1 MNSKSKILKSK
12 ISNQLMELYT
22 DEYFMKEALKEAQ
35 KAFDISEIPVG
46 AVMVCK
52 NRVIAR
58 AHNQTEK
65 LTDATAHAEMLAV
78 TAAANYLGS
87 KYLNECTLYV
97 TLEPCVMCA
106 GALHWVQLQKLVYGA
121 SDVQRGYTLV
131 STPLLHPKTEVL
143 KGIKAAEAKELIDNF
158 FRKIR
163 N

>member
-1 MNSKSKILKSK
+1 
-12 ISNQLMELYT
+12 MELFT
-22 DEYFMKEALKEAQ
+22 DEYFMREALKEAR
-35 KAFDISEIPVG
+35 KALDISEVPVG
-46 AVMVCK
+46 AVVVCR

-78 TAAANYLGS
+78 TAAANHLGS

-121 SDVQRGYTLV
+121 SDVQRGYSLV
-131 STPLLHPKTEVL
+131 STPLLHPKTEVIT
-143 KGIKAAEAKELIDNF
+143 GVKAEESKQLIDTF
-158 FRKIR
+158 FKTLRKRI
-163 N
+163 

>member
-1 MNSKSKILKSK
+1 
-12 ISNQLMELYT
+12 MELFT
-22 DEYFMKEALKEAQ
+22 DEYFMREALKEAK
-35 KAFDISEIPVG
+35 KAFDIGEVPVG
-46 AVMVCK
+46 AVVVCK

-87 KYLNECTLYV
+87 KYLTECTLFV

-106 GALHWVQLQKLVYGA
+106 GALNWAQVSKVVFGA
-121 SDVQRGYTLV
+121 SDVQRGFSLV
-131 STPLLHPKTEVL
+131 SSPLLHPKTVVE
-143 KGIKAAEAKELIDNF
+143 KGVKADECKALIDDF
-158 FRKIR
+158 FRRIR